1 MVKDGAAVAMTIS
14 HNDSLPLR
22 EHWNESSFVL
32 HSVDIL

>member
-1 MVKDGAAVAMTIS
+1 MVKDEVAVEMTIS